1 MQVEI
6 EDFDTES
13 LPTAEEDR
21 EALASVANSADNS
34 HDNNSAAAGVEAGG
48 GGGRGGSKKGDKNS
62 YWV

>member
-13 LPTAEEDR
+13 LPTAEEDG
-21 EALASVANSADNS
+21 EALVSVANSADNS
-34 HDNNSAAAGVEAGG
+34 HDNSAAAGVEGGG